1 MESRQEF
8 VNTFIKYLISD
19 DVKNEHILLNGKW
32 GSGKT
37 YTINKIKEILGEN
50 DDVDVIYFNSW
61 KYDYHNYPQFALVE
75 SILDQIAKEDR
86 SGQIELNFLETAEEI
101 AKPNNSFSM
110 KKALLSTLGSLL
122 NIELSE
128 FMTTEDFSK
137 VAANNAYSKIVE
149 ENIFATALSYLIE
162 KRFNRKKI
170 IVFIDELD
178 RVKPDFC
185 IKTIEFFHH
194 LSLENK
200 NIVVVYAADLDALI
214 SLIDHFYG
222 FGNKSIDYIEKVVQ
236 SIFNLPGLN
245 NRDYMDYILE
255 YCKVDELR
263 LKRTPQ
269 FGRYQLELFS
279 EVLSQQEIPLRT
291 VQLLTR
297 EIIVKDLSTLHTRS
311 LLSSAYRIDEL
322 EHKFENSIRAIGLS
336 DETIHI
342 ESIKFIHCI
351 NIFYILKYIQL
362 TDSDYKLTLR
372 DEKKIIDLSRKVFEI
387 QSIILT
393 VEGSNFRQKG
403 QLLWVK
409 QEGHI
414 SDDGLKPY
422 INDVIARIENL
433 SAKSELSTIYEIIKI
448 IFSLDNERKILR

>member
-1 MESRQEF
+1 
-8 VNTFIKYLISD
+8 
-19 DVKNEHILLNGKW
+19 
-32 GSGKT
+32 
-37 YTINKIKEILGEN
+37 
-50 DDVDVIYFNSW
+50 
-61 KYDYHNYPQFALVE
+61 
-75 SILDQIAKEDR
+75 
-86 SGQIELNFLETAEEI
+86 
-101 AKPNNSFSM
+101 
-110 KKALLSTLGSLL
+110 
-122 NIELSE
+122 
-128 FMTTEDFSK
+128 
-137 VAANNAYSKIVE
+137 
-149 ENIFATALSYLIE
+149 
-162 KRFNRKKI
+162 
-170 IVFIDELD
+170 
-178 RVKPDFC
+178 
-185 IKTIEFFHH
+185 
-194 LSLENK
+194 
-200 NIVVVYAADLDALI
+200 VYAADLAEFI
-214 SLIDHFYG
+214 SSICILYG
-222 FGNKSIDYIEKVVQ
+222 FDSKSIVSIEEVVT
-236 SIFNLPGLN
+236 SIFNVPSIN